1 MMDLLQFA
9 FIVALPLIIV
19 GGGLA
24 TLFAVGAL
32 FDALEDPQALR
43 GRIESAF
50 RPSAHAARRVGPDH
64 YYRPHWLGGG
74 KPVHAQTQQPAPRQ

>member
-1 MMDLLQFA
+1 MREIAEFA
-9 FIVALPLIIV
+9 FIVVLPLIVV

-24 TLFAVGAL
+24 SLFAVGAL

-43 GRIESAF
+43 ARIESAF
-50 RPSAHAARRVGPDH
+50 RPSTRAARTPGPDH

-74 KPVHAQTQQPAPRQ
+74 KPPEAPAA

>member
-1 MMDLLQFA
+1 MTELIQFA
-9 FIVALPLIIV
+9 FIVALPLIVV

-24 TLFAVGAL
+24 SLFAVGAL

-43 GRIESAF
+43 ARIEGAF
-50 RPSAHAARRVGPDH
+50 RPSTRAPRIPGPGH

-74 KPVHAQTQQPAPRQ
+74 KPPEAPAA

>member
-1 MMDLLQFA
+1 MTELIQFA
-9 FIVALPLIIV
+9 FIVALPLIVV

-24 TLFAVGAL
+24 SLFAIGAL

-43 GRIESAF
+43 ARIEGAF
-50 RPSAHAARRVGPDH
+50 RPSTRPARSTAPGH

-74 KPVHAQTQQPAPRQ
+74 KPPEAQAHRQQP

>member
-1 MMDLLQFA
+1 MMDFLQFA
-9 FIVALPLIIV
+9 FVVLLPVILV

-43 GRIESAF
+43 TRVEGAF
-50 RPSAHAARRVGPDH
+50 RPVARAARMAGPDH

-74 KPVHAQTQQPAPRQ
+74 APPKAPVA